1 MEKDTWGEIMI
12 YIIKHKEY
20 NNPVPKQ
27 YKEKYV
33 GEMFKYDYKK
43 DNINKFNP
51 YINEA
56 TGLYDIWRNNKDDVI
71 GLVHY
76 RRFFWN
82 KENILSFKD
91 AKLILK
97 DYDMIIPHDVIF
109 NKGIYEQLRSEIENP
124 DVLDKYYNKLIK
136 EEPQL
141 KEWFEFKSFNPK
153 EMFVCKRDVIN
164 DYCRW
169 LFPLIL
175 PIVDEFIKED
185 ADKVINKRM
194 IGHLV
199 ERLFAY
205 WIWKNKLKVY
215 KMDIK
220 EV

>member
-1 MEKDTWGEIMI
+1 MI

-20 NNPVPKQ
+20 NNPIPQ
-27 YKEKYV
+27 NYAELYV
-33 GEMFKYDYKK
+33 GDMYKNDKAK
-43 DNINKFNP
+43 DNINYLNK

-56 TGLYDIWRNNKDDVI
+56 TGLYDIWKNHNDKIV

-82 KENILSFKD
+82 NDNILSFKD

-97 DYDMIIPHDVIF
+97 DYDLIISCDVVF
-109 NKGIYEQLRSEIENP
+109 NKEIYEQLRSEIENP
-124 DVLDKYYNKLIK
+124 DILDKYYNKLIEK
-136 EEPQL
+136 EPQL
-141 KEWFEFKSFNPK
+141 KRWFKLKSFSPK

-164 DYCRW
+164 GYCKW
-169 LFPLIL
+169 LFSLIL
-175 PIVDEFIKED
+175 PIVNEFID
-185 ADKVINKRM
+185 TDVDKVVNKRM

-205 WIWKNKLKVY
+205 WVWKNKLKTY
-215 KMDIK
+215 KMEVK